1 MPLKKIVFK
10 PGVNRE
16 NTRYTTEGGWYECDK
31 IRFRQGT
38 PEKIGGWQ
46 QFTAST
52 FLGVCRSLWNWVTL
66 AGLNVISVGTNLKY
80 YIESGGTYYD
90 ITPLRYSTTTNVVNN
105 PFTTVLASSTITVTD
120 AASNVQTGDV
130 VNISGVAA
138 PVDGIP
144 ADQINGQH
152 TVTRVSGTQYTF
164 TVITGAASG
173 MAGIGGSVTFQYF
186 YYVRV
191 LTNAYTTVNLS
202 TTVTVHDVAN
212 GCITGDFVTLYPPVR
227 FRPNTQF
234 HIC

>member
-105 PFTTVLASSTITVTD
+105 PFTTVLASSTKSRISLTD
-120 AASNVQTGDV
+120 EPAVLKRFINLIIFNS
-130 VNISGVAA
+130 SG
-138 PVDGIP
+138 
-144 ADQINGQH
+144 
-152 TVTRVSGTQYTF
+152 
-164 TVITGAASG
+164 
-173 MAGIGGSVTFQYF
+173 
-186 YYVRV
+186 
-191 LTNAYTTVNLS
+191 LS
-202 TTVTVHDVAN
+202 T
-212 GCITGDFVTLYPPVR
+212 I
-227 FRPNTQF
+227 
-234 HIC
+234 